1 MICRWLLALSLSLVA
16 RRLHST
22 VGLLD
27 GCWVLVAGILVT
39 VPRQGR
45 PLLRFVLPMC
55 CSIVYVGLWLC
66 ARLRVFV
73 VVTVAG
79 HVIVTV
85 WFCALWLLLCLW
97 VARLAI
103 IDTAL
108 GFCFKL
114 KLLARRFHGGSRRST
129 KALQY

>member
-1 MICRWLLALSLSLVA
+1 MAGCSLIVGRWLPSAIIP
-16 RRLHST
+16 
-22 VGLLD
+22 
-27 GCWVLVAGILVT
+27 VLVVCTQIVACRSSSSAS
-39 VPRQGR
+39 VPTGEAATAVCDASVLFRGVGGYVVVCGY
-45 PLLRFVLPMC
+45 LRL
-55 CSIVYVGLWLC
+55 
-66 ARLRVFV
+66 FV

-97 VARLAI
+97 VACLAI

-114 KLLARRFHGGSRRST
+114 KLLARRFHGGSRRTT